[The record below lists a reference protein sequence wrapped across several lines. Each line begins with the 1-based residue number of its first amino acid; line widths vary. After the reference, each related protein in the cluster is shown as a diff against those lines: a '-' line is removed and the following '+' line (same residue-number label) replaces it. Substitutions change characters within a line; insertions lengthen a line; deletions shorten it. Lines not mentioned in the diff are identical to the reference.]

1 MRKLRFIFFELLLIF
16 LTLHLSLSTSFAQQ
30 GIVIDTRLGTQ
41 AAQTNSA
48 GRFGKHTE
56 EQGHTLPAV
65 LVPHGMTFW
74 TPQTRDT
81 EKKGVCPYYSSD
93 EKLQGFRSSHWIVGG
108 ATQDYGS
115 FTLMPMTNNAKLS
128 PTERAQKYGNETA
141 APHYYSVQTPG
152 VLSELTA
159 TSRTAIFRFTYNNPE
174 EAYFAFNTNS
184 DEGMGKIT
192 FDARNNRITASNPV
206 HRIYQG
212 KGEYSGM
219 TGYCVVQF
227 QKGDVVDHGMKDGIL
242 WVRFAK
248 KNVLVK
254 CANSFVS
261 AEGAINNLQ
270 TEQPDWNFEQTKKNL
285 QAIWEKE
292 FGKILVDFCNV
303 TNENNVPNVTINYL
317 RDKLLQFRT
326 AQYHAAFLPH
336 DISDCDGKHPAFA
349 SEAIESGTAPY
360 FMDFSAWDT
369 YRALHPLLTIISP
382 TLSGQMMNSLLT
394 MYKTAG
400 WLPIFPCWNN
410 YTAAMIGDH
419 CADIL
424 AEAVVKNIKGFDYK
438 TAYEAMLKNAYE
450 QPSTMEEY
458 IDGKGR
464 RALDSYLKYGYI
476 PLSDTVP
483 YAYHKKEQA
492 SRTLE
497 YAYDDYCVAQMAKI
511 QGDRTHYKELMRRS
525 GNWKNVFN
533 LLIENYDAD
542 LTVRPSYITEGW
554 QCHYIWY
561 VPQDVNGL
569 IGKLGGKKA
578 FANRLESLFTQRL
591 YWHGNE
597 PCHQIAYLFNYA
609 NAPEKTQKWVRFIL
623 DTEYS
628 SKLGGL
634 SGNDD
639 AGQMSAWFI
648 FSAMGFY
655 PVCPASGEYAIGS
668 PIFPKIELSLE
679 NGKTFT
685 IIAHNASKENI
696 YIERATLNGKSL
708 RRMFFKHSDI
718 VNGGTLECWMTDKQ
732 Q

>member
-141 APHYYSVQTPG
+141 TPHYYSVQTPG

-159 TSRTAIFRFTYNNPE
+159 TSRTAIFRFTYNNPK

-511 QGDRTHYKELMRRS
+511 QGDRMHYKELMRRS

-668 PIFPKIELSLE
+668 PMFPKIELSLE

>member
-1 MRKLRFIFFELLLIF
+1 MTKFLASISLLFI
-16 LTLHLSLSTSFAQQ
+16 TLPSAAQKTAEGYSLSAENAALT
-30 GIVIDTRLGTQ
+30 IDTRLGTQ

-65 LVPHGMTFW
+65 LSPHGMTFW

-108 ATQDYGS
+108 CTQDYGS
-115 FTLMPMTNNAKLS
+115 FTLMPLTNKSLLKPA
-128 PTERAQKYGNETA
+128 ERAQKFSNEIA
-141 APHYYSVQTPG
+141 QPHYYSVQTPG

-159 TSRTAIFRFTYNNPE
+159 TSRTAIFRFTFSNSD
-174 EAYFAFNTNS
+174 EAFLAFNTNS
-184 DEGMGKIT
+184 DEGMGKLC
-192 FDARNNRITASNPV
+192 FDRRLNRITASNPV

-212 KGEYSGM
+212 KGEFSGM

-227 QKGDVVDHGMKDGIL
+227 DDGDIADSGIEDGIL
-242 WVRFAK
+242 WVKFSK
-248 KNVLVK
+248 KQVLVR

-261 AEGAINNLQ
+261 ADGALNNLQ
-270 TEQPDWNFEQTKKNL
+270 EEMPPNRTFEETKQNL
-285 QAIWEKE
+285 QTVWEKE
-292 FGKILVDFCNV
+292 FDKIRVSASIDSQ
-303 TNENNVPNVTINYL
+303 
-317 RDKLLQFRT
+317 DKLLQFRT

-349 SEAIESGTAPY
+349 AESIETASAPY

-369 YRALHPLLTIISP
+369 YRALHPLLNIVSP

-394 MYKTAG
+394 MYKTQG

-419 CADIL
+419 CAAIL
-424 AEAVVKNIKGFDYK
+424 AEAMVKNIQGFDYS
-438 TAYEAMLKNAYE
+438 TAYEAMLKNATL
-450 QPSTMEEY
+450 QPSDTKDY

-483 YAYHKKEQA
+483 YAYHKREQA

-497 YAYDDYCVAQMAKI
+497 YAYDDYCVAQAAKI
-511 QGDRTHYKELMRRS
+511 QGDKSQYKEMMRRS
-525 GNWKNVFN
+525 SNWKNVFD
-533 LLIENYDAD
+533 LLNDNYDAD
-542 LTVRPSYITEGW
+542 LSVRPPYITEGW

-561 VPQDVNGL
+561 VPQDVSGL
-569 IGKLGGKKA
+569 IKKIGGKTA
-578 FANRLESLFTQRL
+578 FVSRLDSLFTQRL

-597 PCHQIAYLFNYA
+597 PCHQVAYLFNYA
-609 NAPEKTQKWVRFIL
+609 GQPHKTQEWVRFIL

-639 AGQMSAWFI
+639 AGQMSAWYI

-668 PIFPKIELSLE
+668 PVFPKVEIPLE

-685 IIAHNASKENI
+685 VIAHNASKENI
-696 YIERATLNGKSL
+696 YVQHATLNGKPL
-708 RRMFFKHSDI
+708 KRMFINHDDI
-718 VNGGTLECWMTDKQ
+718 VNGGTLECWMTRSR
-732 Q
+732 